1 MKIVLKTYFFSNP
14 ATFILW
20 FFVSTTFGAKN
31 SKKKKS
37 SSSWSSVEYLFVQT
51 GQNCGLQ
58 RERLFPSSS
67 PSEWNYRL
75 ILNKVSDTSFF
86 SERPTRKAG
95 VVSTQSFVEDF
106 DNWFRTSVPNAA
118 VTFVSKDGD
127 VGNLTGPL
135 IVEFSIPS
143 NFDGGTSISYN
154 LKQSF
159 DQAKVLSLNSFFYEE
174 SMEVDKT
181 MTVFFENCSMFID
194 SYNDCAGCGG
204 CGGGPGGSVWPND
217 YGSCA
222 YYCRPGGGVC

>member
-1 MKIVLKTYFFSNP
+1 MKIVLKTYFFRNP

-20 FFVSTTFGAKN
+20 FCFNTLVSTTFGAKH

-37 SSSWSSVEYLFVQT
+37 SSSRSFVEYLFVQT

-67 PSEWNYRL
+67 SSPSEWNYRL
-75 ILNKVSDTSFF
+75 ILNKVSDTTFF
-86 SERPTRKAG
+86 SERPNRKAG

-174 SMEVDKT
+174 STEVDKT

-194 SYNDCAGCGG
+194 SLCVCGCF
-204 CGGGPGGSVWPND
+204 PGSVL
-217 YGSCA
+217 S
-222 YYCRPGGGVC
+222 VCLWKIIIILYQVH